1 MTAVDALI
9 FGVIASSALVI
20 GAVLGARVQLPKA
33 LLAGMLSFA
42 AGALITPQT
51 FEFLEEA

>member
-33 LLAGMLSFA
+33 LLAGML
-42 AGALITPQT
+42 
-51 FEFLEEA
+51 